1 MKCNSLYACLLLG
14 GAGVGVCPAP
24 GLELPHRV
32 QELVWGRVLFLD
44 WNYPHRVQEDLGA
57 VPVAEMMDNLWIT
70 VSRHGT
76 CFWDSR
82 SCMCT
87 RCEKSEKEGKAY
99 VLC

>member
-1 MKCNSLYACLLLG
+1 MPTIGWSWCGGVSCSWTG
-14 GAGVGVCPAP
+14 TTSPGSGAGVGACPVP
-24 GLELPHRV
+24 GLELPSP
-32 QELVWGRVLFLD
+32 GSGGA
-44 WNYPHRVQEDLGA
+44 DLGA

>member
-1 MKCNSLYACLLLG
+1 MKCNSPYACLPVAAAWVELVW
-14 GAGVGVCPAP
+14 GACPVP
-24 GLELPHRV
+24 GLELPSPGSGGV
-32 QELVWGRVLFLD
+32 
-44 WNYPHRVQEDLGA
+44 DLGA